1 MCVCVCVC
9 VCVRE
14 EEGRE
19 RKENREGTEGIAL
32 LELGHGYP
40 HHNLFLFPL
49 GLKKYLGFKQV
60 PTTPQGHP
68 PTVPEVRGTMST
80 NNYAA
85 ETLLCD
91 PGI

>member
-1 MCVCVCVC
+1 M
-9 VCVRE
+9 RE

-19 RKENREGTEGIAL
+19 RKEGREGREGRGQL

-60 PTTPQGHP
+60 PATPQGHP
-68 PTVPEVRGTMST
+68 PTVPEVRDNIIMSA
-80 NNYAA
+80 N
-85 ETLLCD
+85 
-91 PGI
+91 